1 MYKSDLTVTKIK
13 LNVLCFDLLH
23 AVNLGTLT
31 AMIAHALL
39 IFSSQGAIPYIAMS
53 LMGIAYS
60 IFACVLWPLIAFTVP
75 EYLLGTAYGM

>member
-1 MYKSDLTVTKIK
+1 
-13 LNVLCFDLLH
+13 
-23 AVNLGTLT
+23 
-31 AMIAHALL
+31 MIAHALF
-39 IFSSQGAIPYIAMS
+39 IFSPSQVAIPYVAMS